1 MFANSIS
8 DYAPVSSQSIELNP
22 QEMHFFSFK
31 VTTAEKQGMGYS
43 LRSEQQYLCH
53 FTDQRFIFVPVF
65 ASQKGFQVNHD
76 AIERLKLVRT
86 LKLATFAKL
95 IFKSAPI
102 EIANTEWIV
111 AVSSVKSSRSA
122 AKDFVQFGNELLGV
136 ASGGFQVMAD
146 DPQAIAK
153 FKQELEASELPVVVD
168 FVAEKCEP
176 CMAMAPVVDEL
187 AEQFSGK
194 FKLVKVDL
202 EKNSTIV
209 MHYRINC
216 FPTLLIV
223 NAGHVIDQ
231 IAGVVPKP
239 VLVKVLNNHLA
250 KL

>member
-8 DYAPVSSQSIELNP
+8 EYAPVASQSIELQP

-31 VTTAEKQGMGYS
+31 VTAAEKQGMGYR

-53 FTDQRFIFVPVF
+53 LTDQRFIFVPMS
-65 ASQKGFQVNHD
+65 ATQKGFQVHHD
-76 AIERLKLVRT
+76 TIERLKLVRT
-86 LKLATFAKL
+86 LNLATFAEL
-95 IFKSAPI
+95 IFKTAPA
-102 EIANTEWIV
+102 EVAETEWIV
-111 AVSSVKSSRSA
+111 AVSSTRSSRSA

-136 ASGGFQVMAD
+136 VLGGFQVMAD
-146 DPQAIAK
+146 DPQAISK
-153 FKQELEASELPVVVD
+153 FKQEIAASELPVVVD

-176 CMAMAPVVDEL
+176 CVAMAPIVNEL

-194 FKLVKVDL
+194 FKVIKVDI
-202 EKNSTIV
+202 EKNPAIM
-209 MHYRINC
+209 MHYGINC

-250 KL
+250 RL